1 MKAHEAVQLVE
12 ASSLFDAKWY
22 VERYPDVKAAKMKP
36 AAHYCKYG
44 WHMLRDP
51 SSQFSTAGY
60 LTKHED
66 IKKEGMNPLLH
77 YLRFGKKEGRV
88 LVTSDEHGVRNK
100 QKEVKSPTAPA
111 KVNATPIKNSA
122 EIKNPNKNS
131 AEIKNPNKNNA
142 EITKQ
147 LAETQALLE
156 HYYIRCQELEYQG
169 LDHMQTLK
177 MESL

>member
-12 ASSLFDAKWY
+12 ASALFDAKWY
-22 VERYPDVKAAKMKP
+22 EEHYPDVKAANMSP

-44 WHMLRDP
+44 WQMLRDP

-60 LTKHED
+60 LAKHED

-88 LVTSDEHGVRNK
+88 LVTSNEHGVGNRVS
-100 QKEVKSPTAPA
+100 QVKKSITPA
-111 KVNATPIKNSA
+111 KVNAI
-122 EIKNPNKNS
+122 PNKNS
-131 AEIKNPNKNNA
+131 EAVN
-142 EITKQ
+142 KQ

-156 HYYIRCQELEYQG
+156 HYYIRCQELEYQR
-169 LDHMQTLK
+169 LDHKQTPK

>member
-12 ASSLFDAKWY
+12 ASELFDARWY
-22 VERYPDVKAAKMKP
+22 VERYPDVKVANITP

-44 WHMLRDP
+44 WQMLRDP

-60 LTKHED
+60 LAKHED
-66 IKKEGMNPLLH
+66 IKREGMNPLLH

-88 LVTSDEHGVRNK
+88 VVNSEDRVVRNELN
-100 QKEVKSPTAPA
+100 EVNSSTAPA
-111 KVNATPIKNSA
+111 KANAT
-122 EIKNPNKNS
+122 ENKNS
-131 AEIKNPNKNNA
+131 EAV
-142 EITKQ
+142 TKQ

-156 HYYIRCQELEYQG
+156 HYYIRCQELEFQR
-169 LDHMQTLK
+169 LDHKQTLK